1 MSDQG
6 LTAPP
11 SLDGEMIFVLTVL
24 AVVFAGFVRS
34 SRSPDV
40 VAMLGACALL
50 VAGVLPVD
58 ELLRVFSNPG
68 PVTVGALFVV
78 SGALQRT
85 GVVDRLT
92 VGAEALADL
101 GPVRARLVMLSV
113 VMAISGIINNTPVVM
128 VLVPLV
134 MTLAERLDTVPSKL
148 LIPLSYASV
157 LGGACTVIGTSTNLI
172 VDGVAREQGLE
183 PFGIFEITA
192 PGVIMGVVGI
202 AYLMVFGPLL
212 LPRRHPTFSTDDVR
226 ARRDFVTELFVS
238 EDSDLAGK
246 TLAQTEVY
254 DRDDVS
260 VVDVVRDGE
269 ALAPEAELAL
279 EHGDRLTIQSNATN
293 VLELRDMV
301 EPSWRE
307 QKEHARSR
315 GALLAGFRPLVH
327 RRTTVMEGIVGPDSR
342 LVGERV
348 GDLNLR
354 QAYDVRVLAMHRQ
367 GEDVE
372 EFEAERLRFGDTL
385 LLESGE
391 RHLRELFAQRD
402 LVNLSEPAAAM
413 YRRRQA
419 PVAIAAVVLVVV
431 LAALDVMAIAGLAL
445 IGATAMLALR
455 CIEPREAYRVI
466 DWRILFLIF
475 GMLAIGR
482 AMQTTGA
489 AALLVDQLAAVSADL
504 GPWVLLAAVYAVSS
518 LLTETITNNAVAVLI
533 TPLVIG
539 LAEQMGV
546 DPRPFVVAVMF
557 AASASFATPLGYQ
570 TNTIVYGAG
579 NYRFKDFL
587 RIGLPLN
594 VLAGTVAV
602 VLIPFFWPFEG
613 GSTP

>member
-1 MSDQG
+1 MSEERLAQ
-6 LTAPP
+6 APA
-11 SLDGEMIFVLTVL
+11 LDGDMIFVLAVL
-24 AVVFAGFVRS
+24 AVVFVGFVRS

-50 VAGVLPVD
+50 LAGVLPVD
-58 ELLRVFSNPG
+58 DLLRVFSNPG

-85 GVVDRLT
+85 GVVNRLS
-92 VGAEALADL
+92 GAAAGLGEL
-101 GPVRARLVMLSV
+101 GPVRARLIMLSL

-134 MTLAERLDTVPSKL
+134 MTLAEKLDTVPSKL

-192 PGVIMGVVGI
+192 PGVIMGIVGI
-202 AYLMVFGPLL
+202 AYLMIFGPLL
-212 LPRRHPTFSTDDVR
+212 LPQRHPTFSTDDVR
-226 ARRDFVTELFVS
+226 ARRDFITELFVS

-246 TLAQTEVY
+246 TLAETDVF
-254 DRDDVS
+254 DRDDVT
-260 VVDVVRDGE
+260 VLDIMRDGE
-269 ALAPEAELAL
+269 ALSPQAGLELQ
-279 EHGDRLTIQSNATN
+279 HGDRLTIQSNASN

-307 QKEHARSR
+307 HQEGERSR
-315 GALLAGFRPLVH
+315 KALLAGFRPLVH

-342 LVGERV
+342 LVGQRV
-348 GDLNLR
+348 GNLNLR

-372 EFEAERLRFGDTL
+372 EFESERLRFGDTL
-385 LLESGE
+385 LLESRE
-391 RHLRELFAQRD
+391 RQLRELFAQRD
-402 LVNLSEPAAAM
+402 LINLSEPAATM
-413 YRRRQA
+413 YRRHRA
-419 PVAIAAVVLVVV
+419 PIAIAAVVLIVG
-431 LAALDVMAIAGLAL
+431 LAAFDVMAIAGLAL
-445 IGATAMLALR
+445 IGATATMAFR
-455 CIEPREAYRVI
+455 CIEPREAYQAI

-489 AALLVDQLAAVSADL
+489 AALLVDQLAAFTAGL
-504 GPWVLLAAVYAVSS
+504 GPWVMLATVYAVSS

-594 VLAGTVAV
+594 ILAGAVAV
-602 VLIPFFWPFEG
+602 LLIPFFWPFEG
-613 GSTP
+613 